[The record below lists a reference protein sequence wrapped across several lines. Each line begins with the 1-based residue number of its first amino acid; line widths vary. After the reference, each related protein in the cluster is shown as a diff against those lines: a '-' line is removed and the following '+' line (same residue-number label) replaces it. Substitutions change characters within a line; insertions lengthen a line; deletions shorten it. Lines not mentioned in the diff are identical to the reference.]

1 MECPIKN
8 HAFETSDF
16 KGKRATRD
24 CIKEACAWWMP
35 ILDRC
40 CISALALIL
49 YNEHTLIDRGSFA
62 KYVQDEE

>member
-24 CIKEACAWWMP
+24 CSKEECAWWV
-35 ILDRC
+35 
-40 CISALALIL
+40 SALDCCCLRAIAIAT
-49 YNEHTLIDRGSFA
+49 YTIA
-62 KYVQDEE
+62 K